1 MPMFLAD
8 SHGEPNPLLP
18 ADYDIIWS
26 LVCVVII
33 AVFMVRYAV
42 PRITRVL
49 DERAEKIEY
58 GLTQAERAEKAAAEA
73 EERIAAELAAARR
86 EAAEVRERAQEE
98 GKQIVAEARDK
109 AQAEAQRV
117 TENAQRQIEAER
129 QAAQISLRADVGML
143 ATELATRIVG
153 ESMNDQA
160 LQSRV
165 VDRFL
170 DELEAQDQ
178 QDSSATQRTASQE
191 A

>member
-8 SHGEPNPLLP
+8 SHGDQNPLLP